1 MEKTVNLKK
10 YRGIEL
16 NREELKEVEGG
27 GIILIAAGLFFS
39 YVLLEA
45 ALNPQAHIEA
55 FEEGRE
61 IAKNE
66 GN

>member
-1 MEKTVNLKK
+1 MEKTLDLKMS
-10 YRGIEL
+10 GVVEL
-16 NREELKEVEGG
+16 GREELKKVEGG
-27 GIILIAAGLFFS
+27 GLLLVAAGLFFS

-55 FEEGRE
+55 FKEGRE